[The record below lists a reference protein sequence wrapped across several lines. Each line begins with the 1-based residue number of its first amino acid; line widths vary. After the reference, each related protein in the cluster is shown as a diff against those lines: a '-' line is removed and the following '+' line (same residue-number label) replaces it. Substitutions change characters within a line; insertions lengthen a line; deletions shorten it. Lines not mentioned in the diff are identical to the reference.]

1 MTKVLIYGAGAI
13 GSFFGYLLS
22 DLEGATG
29 GGEGIGPYQV
39 EKVALLGRPG
49 HVERIRER
57 GLLVTL
63 AEGES
68 PLSIRFRH
76 CFADLGEFAES
87 EFDPEVVVVT
97 VKTYSL
103 AAIAKEIRESGLL
116 AGKLSD
122 ARFVLLMNGMGNRE
136 RFDLPDNPVYEAI
149 TSVGVVFA
157 GDGKIEL
164 KGRGKTVF
172 EAGIGEDLSR
182 FIGTR
187 LAEKGFSAEFAQ
199 DFKAKQWMKLFAN
212 AVINPITALTR
223 EKNGIV
229 LSPHLA
235 PIVERIVGECVAVA
249 RAEGE
254 RFDELDVLEFVRAV
268 AEKTSAN
275 TSSML
280 QDVLRGRETEI
291 DAINGYVLDRAREH
305 GIEAPGNEV
314 MYGMVNAV
322 EEGVESGERTRII
335 ISQQISRLKEKIS
348 SLEKKYGCDLGA
360 FESRIKQRPEDFE
373 SWDDF
378 IEWKAYSENV
388 KELEALLQMV

>member
-22 DLEGATG
+22 ELKAEGGDRGAVEEEGLEGGAR
-29 GGEGIGPYQV
+29 PVV
-39 EKVALLGRPG
+39 EEVALLGRPG
-49 HVERIRER
+49 HIERIRER

-68 PLSIRFRH
+68 PLTIRFRYT
-76 CFADLGEFAES
+76 FADLGGLAES
-87 EFDPEVVVVT
+87 DFVPEVVVVT

-103 AAIAKEIRESGLL
+103 SAVAKEIRESGLL

-136 RFDLPDNPVYEAI
+136 RFDLPGARIYEGI
-149 TSVGVVFA
+149 TSAGVVFA
-157 GDGKIEL
+157 GDGRIEL

-172 EAGIGEDLSR
+172 EEGIGEDLRR
-182 FIGTR
+182 FIGAR
-187 LAEKGFSAEFAQ
+187 LAKKGFDAEFAQ
-199 DFKAKQWMKLFAN
+199 DFRRQQWMKLFAN

-229 LSPHLA
+229 LSPHLV
-235 PIVERIVGECVAVA
+235 PLVERIVGECVAVA

-254 RFDELDVLEFVRAV
+254 RFDEVEVTEFVRAV
-268 AEKTSAN
+268 AESTAAN

-291 DAINGYVLDRAREH
+291 DAINGFVLDRARRH
-305 GIEAPGNEV
+305 GVEAPGNEV
-314 MYGMVNAV
+314 LWGMVKAV
-322 EEGVESGERTRII
+322 ERRYNGV
-335 ISQQISRLKEKIS
+335 
-348 SLEKKYGCDLGA
+348 
-360 FESRIKQRPEDFE
+360 
-373 SWDDF
+373 
-378 IEWKAYSENV
+378 
-388 KELEALLQMV
+388 

>member
-22 DLEGATG
+22 ELEAKDGDRGAAGEVGLEEGQEGATPVI
-29 GGEGIGPYQV
+29 E
-39 EKVALLGRPG
+39 EVALLGRPG
-49 HVERIRER
+49 HIERIRAR
-57 GLLVTL
+57 GLEVTL

-76 CFADLGEFAES
+76 CFAGIGEFAES
-87 EFDPEVVVVT
+87 VFAPEVVIVT

-103 AAIAKEIRESGLL
+103 PAVAEELLESGLL

-136 RFDLPDNPVYEAI
+136 MFDLPGARVSEAI
-149 TSVGVVFA
+149 TSAGVVFSA
-157 GDGKIEL
+157 YGKIEL

-172 EAGIGEDLSR
+172 EAGIGEDLER
-182 FIGTR
+182 FIRSR
-187 LAEKGFSAEFAQ
+187 LAEKGFLAEFAP
-199 DFKAKQWMKLFAN
+199 DFRRQQWMKLFAN

-235 PIVERIVGECVAVA
+235 PVVERIVGECVAVA
-249 RAEGE
+249 RADGE
-254 RFDELDVLEFVRAV
+254 RFDELAVLDFVRGV
-268 AEKTSAN
+268 AESTAAN

-291 DAINGYVLDRAREH
+291 EAINGFVLDRARRH

-314 MYGMVNAV
+314 LWGMAKAI
-322 EEGVESGERTRII
+322 ERV
-335 ISQQISRLKEKIS
+335 
-348 SLEKKYGCDLGA
+348 Y
-360 FESRIKQRPEDFE
+360 
-373 SWDDF
+373 
-378 IEWKAYSENV
+378 
-388 KELEALLQMV
+388 

>member
-22 DLEGATG
+22 ELAALEGAG
-29 GGEGIGPYQV
+29 SPAEEGARAEDTEGCARPVV
-39 EKVALLGRPG
+39 EEVALLGRPG
-49 HVERIRER
+49 HIERIKER
-57 GLLVTL
+57 GLDVTI

-76 CFADLGEFAES
+76 AFAGLGEFAES
-87 EFDPEVVVVT
+87 DFAPEVVIVT

-103 AAIAKEIRESGLL
+103 PAVAKEIKESGLL
-116 AGKLSD
+116 AGKLSE

-136 RFDLPDNPVYEAI
+136 RFDLPDNPLYEAI

-172 EAGIGEDLSR
+172 EAGIGDDLER

-235 PIVERIVGECVAVA
+235 PVVERVVGECVAVA
-249 RAEGE
+249 EREGE
-254 RFDELDVLEFVRAV
+254 RFDELAVLEFVRAV
-268 AEKTSAN
+268 AESTAAN

-291 DAINGYVLDRAREH
+291 DAINGFVIDRARRH

-314 MYGMVNAV
+314 LWGMVKAV
-322 EEGVESGERTRII
+322 ERRYNGVDG
-335 ISQQISRLKEKIS
+335 
-348 SLEKKYGCDLGA
+348 
-360 FESRIKQRPEDFE
+360 
-373 SWDDF
+373 
-378 IEWKAYSENV
+378 V
-388 KELEALLQMV
+388 

>member
-22 DLEGATG
+22 ELAALEGAGSPAEDT
-29 GGEGIGPYQV
+29 EGSTTAVV
-39 EKVALLGRPG
+39 EEVALLGRPG
-49 HVERIRER
+49 HIEAIRER
-57 GLLVTL
+57 SLEVTL

-68 PLSIRFRH
+68 PHSIRFCH
-76 CFADLGEFAES
+76 AFAGLGEFARS
-87 EFDPEVVVVT
+87 DFAPEVVVVT

-103 AAIAKEIRESGLL
+103 PAVAKEIKESGLL
-116 AGKLSD
+116 AGKLSE
-122 ARFVLLMNGMGNRE
+122 ARFILLMNGMGNRE

-172 EAGIGEDLSR
+172 EAETGEDLR
-182 FIGTR
+182 RLIGTR

-235 PIVERIVGECVAVA
+235 PVIERIVRECVAVA
-249 RAEGE
+249 EREGE
-254 RFDELDVLEFVRAV
+254 RFDELAVLEYVRTV
-268 AEKTSAN
+268 AESTAAN

-291 DAINGYVLDRAREH
+291 DAINGFVLDRARRH
-305 GIEAPGNEV
+305 GVEAPGNEV
-314 MYGMVNAV
+314 LWGMVKAV
-322 EEGVESGERTRII
+322 ERRYNGV
-335 ISQQISRLKEKIS
+335 
-348 SLEKKYGCDLGA
+348 
-360 FESRIKQRPEDFE
+360 
-373 SWDDF
+373 
-378 IEWKAYSENV
+378 
-388 KELEALLQMV
+388 